1 MYVVS
6 DAVLSSPTPAGA
18 SLKTGAAVGSGRQT
32 MVAYINICSYYFI
45 GVPVGV
51 LLGYVGNL
59 KIKGIWI
66 GMIVGVV
73 IQSLALG
80 YITST
85 TDWNEQVNKASER
98 LNIFKR
104 PLEESN
110 GDYNIVNE

>member
-1 MYVVS
+1 MHVVS

-18 SLKTGAAVGSGRQT
+18 AIGSGRQT

-51 LLGYVGNL
+51 LLGYVANL
-59 KIKGIWI
+59 KIK
-66 GMIVGVV
+66 
-73 IQSLALG
+73 
-80 YITST
+80 
-85 TDWNEQVNKASER
+85 VNKASER
-98 LNIFKR
+98 LNRFKR